1 MKIIIIID
9 MQNDFI
15 TGSLGSPEAVEVRNK
30 MIRYLNEQDY
40 KNTKVIFTMDTHY
53 SNYLNTF
60 EGQKLPIPHC
70 VKDTEGWEIDKEIY
84 NSIPDNKK
92 EIQFKRTFG
101 SLDLT
106 DTLIDMLLNSYID
119 DTEIPT
125 EIPLDEIEIIG
136 VCTDI
141 CVVSNALILRACYP
155 NTKIKVISE
164 LCAGTSK
171 EAHKAALTVM
181 NSCQIDII

>member
-1 MKIIIIID
+1 MKIIIIVD

-70 VKDTEGWEIDKEIY
+70 
-84 NSIPDNKK
+84 
-92 EIQFKRTFG
+92 
-101 SLDLT
+101 
-106 DTLIDMLLNSYID
+106 
-119 DTEIPT
+119 
-125 EIPLDEIEIIG
+125 
-136 VCTDI
+136 
-141 CVVSNALILRACYP
+141 
-155 NTKIKVISE
+155 IK
-164 LCAGTSK
+164 
-171 EAHKAALTVM
+171 
-181 NSCQIDII
+181 DIIINVILELQGKQKTKANEI

>member
-1 MKIIIIID
+1 MKIIIIVD

-15 TGSLGSPEAVEVRNK
+15 IGSLGSPEAVEVRNK

-60 EGQKLPIPHC
+60 EGQKLPVPHC
-70 VKDTEGWEIDKEIY
+70 IKDTEGWKIDKEIY
-84 NSIPDNKK
+84 NSVPDNKK

-106 DTLIDMLLNSYID
+106 DTLIDTLLNSYID
-119 DTEIPT
+119 DI
-125 EIPLDEIEIIG
+125 EIPLDEIEIEIVG

-141 CVVSNALILRACYP
+141 CVISNALILRACYP
-155 NTKIKVISE
+155 DAKIKVISE

>member
-1 MKIIIIID
+1 MKVIVVVD

-15 TGSLGSPEAVEVRNK
+15 TGSLGSPEAVEAK
-30 MIRYLNEQDY
+30 DKIIRYLREQDY
-40 KNTKVIFTMDTHY
+40 DNTKVIFTMDTHHKD
-53 SNYLNTF
+53 YLESY
-60 EGQKLPIPHC
+60 EGKKLPIPHC
-70 VKDTEGWEIDKEIY
+70 IVDTEGWKINKELY
-84 NSIPDNKK
+84 DSVPFDSK
-92 EIQFKRTFG
+92 ETQFKQTFG

-106 DTLIDMLLNSYID
+106 ETVMDTILNAYLKSN
-119 DTEIPT
+119 TENF
-125 EIPLDEIEIIG
+125 LDEIEIIG

-141 CVVSNALILRACYP
+141 CVISNALILRAYYP

-171 EAHKAALTVM
+171 EAHNAALTVM

>member
-1 MKIIIIID
+1 MKIIIIVD

-70 VKDTEGWEIDKEIY
+70 IKDTEGWKIDKEIY

-101 SLDLT
+101 SLELT
-106 DTLIDMLLNSYID
+106 DTLIDTLFNSYAED
-119 DTEIPT
+119 T
-125 EIPLDEIEIIG
+125 EIPLDEIEIEIIG

-155 NTKIKVISE
+155 DIKIKVISE

-181 NSCQIDII
+181 SSCQIDII

>member
-1 MKIIIIID
+1 MKIIIIVD

-30 MIRYLNEQDY
+30 MIRYLDEQDY

-60 EGQKLPIPHC
+60 EGQKLPVPHC
-70 VKDTEGWEIDKEIY
+70 IKDTEGWEIDEKIY

-106 DTLIDMLLNSYID
+106 DTLIDTLFNSYID
-119 DTEIPT
+119 DTK
-125 EIPLDEIEIIG
+125 IPLDEIEIEIIG

-155 NTKIKVISE
+155 DIKIKVISE

-181 NSCQIDII
+181 NSCQIDIV